1 MRHPLSPSSCFSQV
15 SSAEATFARRVA
27 AKLASIEDGIA
38 QGLPLVNLQTL
49 IQEAHL
55 LGVNKG
61 RLDQLERDVR
71 SRDRAAAQEL
81 QEAARSGSFRGSG
94 GFEEAVRKARGFG
107 LWDEVDE
114 AEELMNLRRERV
126 LEGLTRVI
134 ELQLG
139 SQEDLT
145 RLVSEAVRLDMA
157 DAGKAAEDRWEEQV
171 KERVSEISQA
181 GKTGS
186 RAQFAALV
194 RGLQQRGR
202 VDGLEAAKEILRG
215 RLLQT
220 QEGLAAAADRGSKVE
235 IEKWVKEARELH
247 LVGEVREAKKVQ
259 ARRLRVA
266 LETFKIAVRQCVQAG
281 HESRGA
287 AVDTTQAQAGKPRQG
302 EETVSEN
309 AVRDRFPAG
318 HDRHGA
324 AIDTLRAQAG
334 NSALGRETVSAA
346 ERAALALAVSE
357 TLLAKL
363 RAAVERQESV
373 RRCRQAGGVGGVYAR
388 GERGHPTEKLETTIG
403 GGRAL
408 LPRRHHDVIIAA
420 LSLGSRGEHQFLAN
434 APSWCKGGGERYGD
448 GRAADGSADAR
459 TELGGGLPSEGL
471 RVLGAGGGVPIWPY
485 CMDWAEVER
494 LRVRWQTSEF
504 SELISDAAGLPIR
517 SGSETGSQNGL
528 SSERGSEKGFPDG
541 LREGN
546 ERSGAE
552 ERDTE
557 ESDSSEEEGAAEGG
571 LRSRKSQAALGGKN
585 LHCEERLGSHQEAS
599 TSGRETGP
607 SLTRALLEAAAGGA
621 LFWSGLQT
629 LDLALE
635 GLGGLGPKGQ
645 LAKWC
650 PNLRSVRLDVNRL
663 TTLEGGL
670 EGLEKTLEAL
680 RVRDNHLTSFRGL
693 EKLSGLQVLRLDANL
708 IKRVS
713 LDPRLGQGCQP
724 VKGNARAGPHT
735 DYVWP
740 MLTELGLSANR
751 ITRVQGLGEA
761 CGNLEVLEL
770 AGNGVQRF
778 EGMLCDLSR
787 LRVLDVARNR

>member
-1 MRHPLSPSSCFSQV
+1 M
-15 SSAEATFARRVA
+15 
-27 AKLASIEDGIA
+27 
-38 QGLPLVNLQTL
+38 
-49 IQEAHL
+49 QEAHL

-61 RLDQLERDVR
+61 QLDQLERDVR

-134 ELQLG
+134 ELQIG
-139 SQEDLT
+139 GQDDLT

-157 DAGKAAEDRWEEQV
+157 AAGKAAEDRWEEQV
-171 KERVSEISQA
+171 KERVSEITQA
-181 GKTGS
+181 ARTGS

-194 RGLQQRGR
+194 RGLQQWGR

-220 QEGLAAAADRGSKVE
+220 QDGLAAAADRGSKVE
-235 IEKWVKEARELH
+235 IEKWVKEARELQ
-247 LVGEVREAKKVQ
+247 LVGEIREAKRVQ

-266 LETFKIAVRQCVQAG
+266 LETFKFAVRQGVQAG
-281 HESRGA
+281 HANRGA
-287 AVDTTQAQAGKPRQG
+287 AIDTTRAQAGKPAQG

-309 AVRDRFPAG
+309 AVGDHFQAG
-318 HDRHGA
+318 QGREDRHGA
-324 AIDTLRAQAG
+324 AIDTVQAQAG
-334 NSALGRETVSAA
+334 NPALGRETVSAA
-346 ERAALALAVSE
+346 ERAALALGVSE

-363 RAAVERQESV
+363 RAAVERQEGV
-373 RRCRQAGGVGGVYAR
+373 QRCRQAGGVGGVYAR
-388 GERGHPTEKLETTIG
+388 DERGHPTEKLEGTT
-403 GGRAL
+403 GRGRD
-408 LPRRHHDVIIAA
+408 LPPKRQHDVIVAA
-420 LSLGSRGEHQFLAN
+420 LALGSHGEHHFLAN
-434 APSWCKGGGERYGD
+434 APSWCKRGGERYGD

-459 TELGGGLPSEGL
+459 MELGGGLPSEGL

-494 LRVRWQTSEF
+494 LRVRWQTGES
-504 SELISDAAGLPIR
+504 SELISDAAGSPMSR
-517 SGSETGSQNGL
+517 PGFGSETGFQHGL
-528 SSERGSEKGFPDG
+528 GPGCRGFADG
-541 LREGN
+541 LGEGY

-585 LHCEERLGSHQEAS
+585 LQERSGSYQEAS

-621 LFWSGLQT
+621 GSWSGLQT

-670 EGLEKTLEAL
+670 EGLEKSLEAL
-680 RVRDNHLTSFRGL
+680 RVRDNHLTLFRGL

-708 IKRVS
+708 IKRVT
-713 LDPRLGQGCQP
+713 LDSQGSQP

-735 DYVWP
+735 GYVWP

-778 EGMLCDLSR
+778 EGVLCGLSR
-787 LRVLDVARNR
+787 LRVLDVSRNR